1 MIKTFEEFIKESYP
15 THSGDNVFIIL
26 LKNDDYSQEVWGV
39 YEYSEYESAWENA
52 VNDFNKGG
60 MDDLTHLYL
69 IEIPRDEYAEKSEL
83 INNLMQGN
91 EAPEKED
98 PDMDL
103 IEQFDVFEIID
114 QVDGGAF

>member
-1 MIKTFEEFIKESYP
+1 MIKTFEEFIRESYH

-26 LKNDDYSQEVWGV
+26 LKNDDYFQEVWGV
-39 YEYSEYESAWENA
+39 YEKSEYELAWKNA
-52 VNDFNKGG
+52 VKDFNNGG

-69 IEIPRDEYAEKSEL
+69 IEIPRDVYAEKSEL

-91 EAPEKED
+91 ESPEKED

-103 IEQFDVFEIID
+103 IEQLDVFEILD
-114 QVDGGAF
+114 QIDGGAF